1 MKNKKRML
9 LLTVVCVVVAFV
21 VLFGGVYCTEYFS
34 NMVWKNGKVLIGDN
48 ILTLPCSV
56 EKFERTLNPEIIF
69 DKDMENVRNV
79 KVGSVRFSI
88 EVKDDMVTGIILG
101 AKKDDETDNTGIND
115 RDIADDVIFPGNVTI
130 NTGLKKIKNTYSS
143 APLNIFKGSCPVN
156 LPGGEVHACDSYSN
170 NDWKIEIYSIDSIIT
185 SIRYYYIGK

>member
-21 VLFGGVYCTEYFS
+21 VLFGGIYCTEYFS

-115 RDIADDVIFPGNVTI
+115 RDIADDVIFPGNVTV

-143 APLNIFKGSCPVN
+143 APLNIFK
-156 LPGGEVHACDSYSN
+156 
-170 NDWKIEIYSIDSIIT
+170 
-185 SIRYYYIGK
+185 